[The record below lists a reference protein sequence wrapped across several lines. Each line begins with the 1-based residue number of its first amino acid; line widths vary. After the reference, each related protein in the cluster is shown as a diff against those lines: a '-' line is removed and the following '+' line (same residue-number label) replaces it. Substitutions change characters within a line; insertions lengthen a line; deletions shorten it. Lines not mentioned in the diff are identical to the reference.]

1 MLPRSGHEACS
12 CRAQRLRWAGTADRL
27 AGVEHLLEY
36 QDYLLAYR
44 LRALIGGRL
53 RPGAPPLSLP
63 GYAARRLRRQAL
75 ARGLAV
81 GSAGRGALREVE
93 RLTDELSF
101 GLWHDPVETVALLR
115 HVVAA
120 GGCVALESEAAFA
133 SELLTRG
140 ERHRAGQEAV
150 ALLAS
155 YYLGLVRASA
165 ACLDAEAFDR
175 LRGALDPARAR
186 LPLVVDAAPVAAD
199 DA

>member
-1 MLPRSGHEACS
+1 M
-12 CRAQRLRWAGTADRL
+12 
-27 AGVEHLLEY
+27 EHLREY

-53 RPGAPPLSLP
+53 RPAAAPLSVA
-63 GYAARRLRRQAL
+63 GYASRRLQRQAL
-75 ARGLAV
+75 ARAV
-81 GSAGRGALREVE
+81 ASSGDYRSALRQVE

-101 GLWHDPVETVALLR
+101 GIWHSPNETTALLR

-120 GGCVALESEAAFA
+120 GGCAALESEAAFA
-133 SELLTRG
+133 SELLTPG
-140 ERHRAGQEAV
+140 ERRRAGPEAT

-165 ACLDAEAFDR
+165 VDLDAAAFDR
-175 LRGALDPARAR
+175 LRGALDQVRER
-186 LPLVVDAAPVAAD
+186 LPLVVGVAPVAPG